1 MNFSVNNSHLLEG
14 DPAPRRDYSSQKNKV
29 KFENDRAEAII
40 IHYTAA
46 RSAESAASF
55 LATTPKASA
64 HIVIGRDGTV
74 YQLVPL
80 NIIAWHA
87 GISSYGGKNN
97 WNNFSIGIELD
108 NAGPL
113 TKTGNEFTSW
123 FGGKYPANEVMQG
136 VHRNENASRYWHTFT
151 QIQIETCEEVC
162 KAIIEKYKIDQ
173 VLGHEEISVGRKID
187 PGPAFPL
194 DRFREQLLSHDR
206 LSDEAEVLRPAPAE
220 VTADKLNIRADASVQ
235 AKMVASPLTTGTKV
249 TIIDE
254 TLGWYKVRTEIEGWV
269 NKAYVRK
276 T

>member
-14 DPAPRRDYSSQKNKV
+14 DPVPRRDYSSLKNKV

-80 NIIAWHA
+80 NTIAWHA
-87 GISSYGGKNN
+87 GISSYRGKKN

-123 FGGKYPANEVMQG
+123 FGGKYPGNEVMQG
-136 VHRNENASRYWHTFT
+136 VHRNENAPRYWHTFT

-162 KAIIEKYKIDQ
+162 KAIIKKYKIDQ
-173 VLGHEEISVGRKID
+173 VLGHEEISIGRKTD

-194 DRFREQLLSHDR
+194 DRFREQLLSNNAG
-206 LSDEAEVLRPAPAE
+206 SDKVLKPTPAE
-220 VTADKLNIRADASVQ
+220 VTAGELNIRAAASAQ
-235 AKMVASPLTTGTKV
+235 AKMIASPLTTGTKV
-249 TIIDE
+249 TIIEE
-254 TLGWYKVRTEIEGWV
+254 TLDWYKVRTEIEGWV